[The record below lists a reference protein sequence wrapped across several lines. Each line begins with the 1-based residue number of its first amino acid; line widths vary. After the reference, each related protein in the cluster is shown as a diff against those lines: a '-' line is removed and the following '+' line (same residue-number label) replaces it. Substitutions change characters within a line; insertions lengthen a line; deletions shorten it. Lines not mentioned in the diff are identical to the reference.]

1 MVFVFIASKGRIP
14 MKKRVGSMTI
24 VLMIL
29 GLCPLVGCQEQNESD
44 IVKKARL
51 VGQDNIELKK
61 QIKKQDQAIQE
72 QKDLLEQCRQEV
84 AKGQE
89 EATDT
94 GAKLLEIASNSA
106 NEAEN
111 LRIENEKLKAR
122 IQELDSKAPKP

>member
-1 MVFVFIASKGRIP
+1 
-14 MKKRVGSMTI
+14 MKKCVGSLTI

-29 GLCPLVGCQEQNESD
+29 GLGLLIGCQEQNESD

-51 VGQDNIELKK
+51 VGQENIELKK
-61 QIKKQDQAIQE
+61 QVKKQDQAIQE

-84 AKGQE
+84 IKGQE
-89 EATDT
+89 ESTDT

-106 NEAEN
+106 NETEN

-122 IQELDSKAPKP
+122 VQELESKAPKP

>member
-1 MVFVFIASKGRIP
+1 
-14 MKKRVGSMTI
+14 MKKCVGSMTI

-51 VGQDNIELKK
+51 VGQENIELKK
-61 QIKKQDQAIQE
+61 QIKKQDQAVQE

-84 AKGQE
+84 AAGQQQS
-89 EATDT
+89 ADT
-94 GAKLLEIASNSA
+94 SSKMLGMIAASNK
-106 NEAEN
+106 ETED
-111 LRIENEKLKAR
+111 LRAENEKLKAR